1 MSDELAQDEEDAED
15 YDLDTLEARGQ
26 PHPLNAD
33 GVPEAPRDS
42 RRRVGE
48 DDLVFEIGD
57 DEDDEDGRGRT
68 PMSKRARQSREEAR
82 EEHEH
87 EGLMGAQR

>member
-15 YDLDTLEARGQ
+15 YDMDALEERGQ

-33 GVPEAPRDS
+33 GVPEAPRTS

-48 DDLVFEIGD
+48 DELVFEIGD
-57 DEDDEDGRGRT
+57 DEDDDDGRGRT
-68 PMSKRARQSREEAR
+68 PMSKRTRPSGENGREEY
-82 EEHEH
+82 EQ
-87 EGLMGAQR
+87 EGLMDARR